1 MIKLW
6 RNKHLRAFTLI
17 ELLVVIAIIAILAA
31 ILVPAVSDALLRGRM
46 TQVMSN
52 GKNIYTALFA
62 KEMEDAVFMRV
73 APYPTKGASEGSP
86 NISNMWFASST
97 DYLRWVVT
105 GGVMNV
111 SMSFFAAPG
120 VVPASDSTNFAAA
133 NNAWCVVSGIGEG
146 TADGTPLLFTRNLN
160 ITTLGDAD
168 VKEGGTIANVMP
180 TTSKYGAH
188 DNTPFQDKAMVV
200 VFKGGAAFALRQKD
214 VIENFNKLG
223 ATNEVLRPSTTY

>member
-1 MIKLW
+1 MSKLW
-6 RNKHLRAFTLI
+6 RTKYLRAFTLI

-73 APYPTKGASEGSP
+73 APYPKLGAT
-86 NISNMWFASST
+86 IDLSNMVFATST
-97 DYLRWVVT
+97 DYLKWVVT

-111 SMSFFAAPG
+111 SFSFFAAPG
-120 VVPASDSTNFAAA
+120 VVPAQDSTNFAAA
-133 NNAWCVVSGIGEG
+133 NNAWCVASGIGEG

-160 ITTLGDAD
+160 ITALNDAN
-168 VKEGGTIANVMP
+168 VLAGGTIATVMP
-180 TTSKYGAH
+180 TTYNSH
-188 DNTPFQDKAMVV
+188 ENTPFLDKALVV
-200 VFKGGAAFALRQKD
+200 VFKGGSALSLRQKD

-223 ATNEVLRPSTTY
+223 ATNGVLRPSSTY